1 MEIKGDQ
8 IWHSPSPAELL
19 AAAGQEIT
27 LKACVH
33 NIRELGGI
41 AFVVLRTGRY
51 LIQSV
56 YDKEV
61 CPDNNLSQL
70 SAGDCVRATGLLR
83 AEPRAENGVE
93 LLLHGFTVLSRPA
106 SPLPLN
112 LADKELKATLGTK
125 MELGGIAFVVL
136 RTGRYLIQSVYD
148 KEVCPDNNLS
158 QLSAGDCVRATG
170 LLRAEPRAENG
181 VELLLHGFTVLS
193 RPASPLPLNLAD
205 KELKATLGTK
215 MEYRTVA
222 LRHPRE
228 RAVFRIQQALAC
240 GFREFMLSQDF
251 TEIHTPK
258 ITGIGAE
265 GGAEVFELDYFGMP
279 ATLAQSPQMYKQ
291 TCVAFFDRVF
301 EVGAVYR
308 AELHNTSRHLNE
320 YTGLDFE
327 MGYIDGM
334 EDVMQMETAML
345 QHTMAYVKEHCAP
358 EIALLDVDVPRIGAI
373 PCIRFADALALLKT
387 LGGGKNRNDLTPEDE
402 VLLCEYY
409 REKGL
414 GEFVF
419 VTHFPTAKR
428 PFYVMDDPHNPRET
442 LSFDL
447 LFRGLEV
454 TTGGQRIH
462 DYDAQVAKMQ
472 ARGLDP
478 AQFESYIG
486 VHRCGLPPHGGL
498 GIGLERLTMKLCGL
512 SNIRDAS
519 LFPRDINH
527 LVP

>member
-1 MEIKGDQ
+1 
-8 IWHSPSPAELL
+8 
-19 AAAGQEIT
+19 
-27 LKACVH
+27 
-33 NIRELGGI
+33 
-41 AFVVLRTGRY
+41 
-51 LIQSV
+51 
-56 YDKEV
+56 
-61 CPDNNLSQL
+61 
-70 SAGDCVRATGLLR
+70 
-83 AEPRAENGVE
+83 
-93 LLLHGFTVLSRPA
+93 
-106 SPLPLN
+106 
-112 LADKELKATLGTK
+112 
-125 MELGGIAFVVL
+125 
-136 RTGRYLIQSVYD
+136 
-148 KEVCPDNNLS
+148 
-158 QLSAGDCVRATG
+158 
-170 LLRAEPRAENG
+170 
-181 VELLLHGFTVLS
+181 
-193 RPASPLPLNLAD
+193 
-205 KELKATLGTK
+205 
-215 MEYRTVA
+215 
-222 LRHPRE
+222 
-228 RAVFRIQQALAC
+228 
-240 GFREFMLSQDF
+240 
-251 TEIHTPK
+251 
-258 ITGIGAE
+258 
-265 GGAEVFELDYFGMP
+265 
-279 ATLAQSPQMYKQ
+279 
-291 TCVAFFDRVF
+291 
-301 EVGAVYR
+301 
-308 AELHNTSRHLNE
+308 
-320 YTGLDFE
+320 

-498 GIGLERLTMKLCGL
+498 GIGLERLTMELCGL

-519 LFPRDINH
+519 LFPGTSIILCPDMAAGCFYRRFAA
-527 LVP
+527 

>member
-33 NIRELGGI
+33 NIR
-41 AFVVLRTGRY
+41 
-51 LIQSV
+51 
-56 YDKEV
+56 
-61 CPDNNLSQL
+61 
-70 SAGDCVRATGLLR
+70 
-83 AEPRAENGVE
+83 
-93 LLLHGFTVLSRPA
+93 
-106 SPLPLN
+106 
-112 LADKELKATLGTK
+112 
-125 MELGGIAFVVL
+125 ELGGIAFVVL

-327 MGYIDGM
+327 MGYID
-334 EDVMQMETAML
+334 
-345 QHTMAYVKEHCAP
+345 
-358 EIALLDVDVPRIGAI
+358 
-373 PCIRFADALALLKT
+373 
-387 LGGGKNRNDLTPEDE
+387 
-402 VLLCEYY
+402 
-409 REKGL
+409 
-414 GEFVF
+414 
-419 VTHFPTAKR
+419 
-428 PFYVMDDPHNPRET
+428 
-442 LSFDL
+442 
-447 LFRGLEV
+447 
-454 TTGGQRIH
+454 
-462 DYDAQVAKMQ
+462 
-472 ARGLDP
+472 
-478 AQFESYIG
+478 
-486 VHRCGLPPHGGL
+486 
-498 GIGLERLTMKLCGL
+498 
-512 SNIRDAS
+512 
-519 LFPRDINH
+519 
-527 LVP
+527 

>member
-19 AAAGQEIT
+19 AAAGQEIN

-112 LADKELKATLGTK
+112 LADKE
-125 MELGGIAFVVL
+125 
-136 RTGRYLIQSVYD
+136 
-148 KEVCPDNNLS
+148 
-158 QLSAGDCVRATG
+158 
-170 LLRAEPRAENG
+170 
-181 VELLLHGFTVLS
+181 
-193 RPASPLPLNLAD
+193 
-205 KELKATLGTK
+205 
-215 MEYRTVA
+215 
-222 LRHPRE
+222 
-228 RAVFRIQQALAC
+228 
-240 GFREFMLSQDF
+240 
-251 TEIHTPK
+251 PK

-373 PCIRFADALALLKT
+373 PCIRFTDALALLKT

-402 VLLCEYY
+402 VLLCEDY

>member
-33 NIRELGGI
+33 NIR
-41 AFVVLRTGRY
+41 
-51 LIQSV
+51 
-56 YDKEV
+56 
-61 CPDNNLSQL
+61 
-70 SAGDCVRATGLLR
+70 
-83 AEPRAENGVE
+83 
-93 LLLHGFTVLSRPA
+93 
-106 SPLPLN
+106 
-112 LADKELKATLGTK
+112 
-125 MELGGIAFVVL
+125 ELGGIAFVVL

-327 MGYIDGM
+327 MGYIDSF
-334 EDVMQMETAML
+334 EDIMAMETRIPAVY
-345 QHTMAYVKEHCAP
+345 HAASGKRVCKGAEDPEHHSS
-358 EIALLDVDVPRIGAI
+358 EGRQ
-373 PCIRFADALALLKT
+373 
-387 LGGGKNRNDLTPEDE
+387 
-402 VLLCEYY
+402 
-409 REKGL
+409 
-414 GEFVF
+414 
-419 VTHFPTAKR
+419 
-428 PFYVMDDPHNPRET
+428 DPGC
-442 LSFDL
+442 SF
-447 LFRGLEV
+447 
-454 TTGGQRIH
+454 
-462 DYDAQVAKMQ
+462 
-472 ARGLDP
+472 
-478 AQFESYIG
+478 
-486 VHRCGLPPHGGL
+486 
-498 GIGLERLTMKLCGL
+498 
-512 SNIRDAS
+512 
-519 LFPRDINH
+519 
-527 LVP
+527 

>member
-33 NIRELGGI
+33 NIR
-41 AFVVLRTGRY
+41 
-51 LIQSV
+51 
-56 YDKEV
+56 
-61 CPDNNLSQL
+61 
-70 SAGDCVRATGLLR
+70 
-83 AEPRAENGVE
+83 
-93 LLLHGFTVLSRPA
+93 
-106 SPLPLN
+106 
-112 LADKELKATLGTK
+112 
-125 MELGGIAFVVL
+125 ELGGIAFVVL

-454 TTGGQRIH
+454 TTSGQRIH

-519 LFPRDINH
+519 LFPRDINQFMAN
-527 LVP
+527 

>member
-1 MEIKGDQ
+1 MCKRHACDQ
-8 IWHSPSPAELL
+8 RVMQHAEHN
-19 AAAGQEIT
+19 AG
-27 LKACVH
+27 
-33 NIRELGGI
+33 
-41 AFVVLRTGRY
+41 
-51 LIQSV
+51 
-56 YDKEV
+56 
-61 CPDNNLSQL
+61 P
-70 SAGDCVRATGLLR
+70 
-83 AEPRAENGVE
+83 P
-93 LLLHGFTVLSRPA
+93 
-106 SPLPLN
+106 
-112 LADKELKATLGTK
+112 
-125 MELGGIAFVVL
+125 
-136 RTGRYLIQSVYD
+136 
-148 KEVCPDNNLS
+148 
-158 QLSAGDCVRATG
+158 
-170 LLRAEPRAENG
+170 
-181 VELLLHGFTVLS
+181 
-193 RPASPLPLNLAD
+193 
-205 KELKATLGTK
+205 
-215 MEYRTVA
+215 
-222 LRHPRE
+222 
-228 RAVFRIQQALAC
+228 AVFARDRGKAVGKAKSNDDGL
-240 GFREFMLSQDF
+240 
-251 TEIHTPK
+251 
-258 ITGIGAE
+258 GIDGGGEVGAE

-519 LFPRDINH
+519 LFPRDINQFMAK
-527 LVP
+527 

>member
-1 MEIKGDQ
+1 
-8 IWHSPSPAELL
+8 
-19 AAAGQEIT
+19 
-27 LKACVH
+27 
-33 NIRELGGI
+33 
-41 AFVVLRTGRY
+41 
-51 LIQSV
+51 
-56 YDKEV
+56 
-61 CPDNNLSQL
+61 
-70 SAGDCVRATGLLR
+70 
-83 AEPRAENGVE
+83 
-93 LLLHGFTVLSRPA
+93 
-106 SPLPLN
+106 
-112 LADKELKATLGTK
+112 
-125 MELGGIAFVVL
+125 
-136 RTGRYLIQSVYD
+136 
-148 KEVCPDNNLS
+148 
-158 QLSAGDCVRATG
+158 
-170 LLRAEPRAENG
+170 
-181 VELLLHGFTVLS
+181 
-193 RPASPLPLNLAD
+193 
-205 KELKATLGTK
+205 
-215 MEYRTVA
+215 
-222 LRHPRE
+222 
-228 RAVFRIQQALAC
+228 
-240 GFREFMLSQDF
+240 
-251 TEIHTPK
+251 
-258 ITGIGAE
+258 
-265 GGAEVFELDYFGMP
+265 
-279 ATLAQSPQMYKQ
+279 
-291 TCVAFFDRVF
+291 
-301 EVGAVYR
+301 
-308 AELHNTSRHLNE
+308 
-320 YTGLDFE
+320 
-327 MGYIDGM
+327 
-334 EDVMQMETAML
+334 ML

>member
-1 MEIKGDQ
+1 M
-8 IWHSPSPAELL
+8 
-19 AAAGQEIT
+19 
-27 LKACVH
+27 
-33 NIRELGGI
+33 
-41 AFVVLRTGRY
+41 
-51 LIQSV
+51 
-56 YDKEV
+56 
-61 CPDNNLSQL
+61 
-70 SAGDCVRATGLLR
+70 
-83 AEPRAENGVE
+83 
-93 LLLHGFTVLSRPA
+93 
-106 SPLPLN
+106 
-112 LADKELKATLGTK
+112 
-125 MELGGIAFVVL
+125 VL

-512 SNIRDAS
+512 SNVRDAS